1 MCRWIAYRGPEIPIS
16 VPLIE
21 AEHSLLIQSA
31 RSQLGTEPMNG
42 DGFGVGWYAHGLKK
56 PALFRDVRPA
66 WNDENFRDLASHT
79 RSSMFLAH
87 IRATT
92 GTSVQR
98 SNCHPFRSGRWLF
111 QHNGLIPEFERV
123 RRELLFDVPEEHF
136 PGIRG
141 TTDSEIIF
149 HLALGYGLEADAP
162 TALARAAGRV
172 EKAMRDRGISGE
184 FHLSAAAANGDSIYA
199 VRYASAGTPRTLFYA
214 DDFEAL
220 KEIDPTLVFSEG
232 SIVVV
237 SEPLADLMEW
247 EEVRPGTLIRA
258 GTDGVEIQEFEPC

>member
-1 MCRWIAYRGPEIPIS
+1 
-16 VPLIE
+16 VPLID

-42 DGFGVGWYAHGLKK
+42 DGFGVGWYAHGLPE

-66 WNDENFRDLASHT
+66 WNDENFRDLATHT
-79 RSSMFLAH
+79 RSAMFMAH

-98 SNCHPFRSGRWLF
+98 SNCHPFRAGRWLF
-111 QHNGLIPEFERV
+111 QHNGLIPDFEGV
-123 RRELLFDVPEEHF
+123 RRELLFDVPAEHF

-149 HLALGYGLEADAP
+149 HLALGYGLDTDAP
-162 TALARAAGRV
+162 SALARAAGHV
-172 EKAMRDRGISGE
+172 ERAMRDNGIDGE
-184 FHLSAAAANGDSIYA
+184 FHFSAAAANGDSIHA
-199 VRYASAGTPRTLFYA
+199 VRYASTGTPRTLFYA
-214 DDFEAL
+214 DDLEVL
-220 KEIDPTLVFSEG
+220 KERDPTLVFPEG

-237 SEPLADLMEW
+237 SEPLGDLIDW
-247 EEVRPGTLIRA
+247 EEVPPGSLITA
-258 GTDGVEIQEFEPC
+258 GAGGVEIRGFEPC